1 MTQIAIVLGSK
12 SDEPY
17 FEKCTNVLTELG
29 IEWEL
34 QIISAHR
41 NPTKTRDDSA
51 SVIARGIKVVIAG
64 AGGAAALPGA
74 IAAMTTV
81 PVIGVPLPTSELKG
95 VDSLHAIVQMPPG
108 IPVACMAVGEWG
120 ATNAAHLAS
129 QIIALNDS
137 DLAAELQRRRDF

>member
-29 IEWEL
+29 IEWEK
-34 QIISAHR
+34 QIISAQR
-41 NPTKTRDDSA
+41 NPTKTRDNSA
-51 SVIARGIKVVIAG
+51 SEIARGIKVVIAG

>member
-1 MTQIAIVLGSK
+1 MPQIAIVLGSR

-17 FEKCTNVLTELG
+17 FEKCTSILTEFE

-34 QIISAHR
+34 EIISAHR
-41 NPTKTRDDSA
+41 NPTKTRDYAS
-51 SVIARGIKVVIAG
+51 SVIERGIKVVIAG

-81 PVIGVPLPTSELKG
+81 PVIGVPLPTSELRG
-95 VDSLHAIVQMPPG
+95 IDSLHAIVQMPPG

-120 ATNAAHLAS
+120 ATNAAHLAA
-129 QIIALNDS
+129 QIIALGDG
-137 DLAAELQRRRDF
+137 DLSAELQRRRDF

>member
-41 NPTKTRDDSA
+41 NPTKTRDYSA
-51 SVIARGIKVVIAG
+51 SVIDRGIKVVIAG

-108 IPVACMAVGEWG
+108 IPVACMAVGERG
-120 ATNAAHLAS
+120 ATNAAHLAA
-129 QIIALNDS
+129 QIIALSDS

>member
-41 NPTKTRDDSA
+41 NPTKTRDYSA
-51 SVIARGIKVVIAG
+51 SVIDRGIKVVIAG

-120 ATNAAHLAS
+120 ATNAAHLAA
-129 QIIALNDS
+129 QIIALSDS

>member
-12 SDEPY
+12 CDEPY

-41 NPTKTRDDSA
+41 NPTKTRDYSA
-51 SVIARGIKVVIAG
+51 SVIDRGIKVVIAG

-108 IPVACMAVGEWG
+108 IPVACMAVGERG
-120 ATNAAHLAS
+120 ATNAAHLAA
-129 QIIALNDS
+129 QIIALSDS

>member
-41 NPTKTRDDSA
+41 NPTKTRDYSA